1 MAGFRGLI
9 GYRSSPS
16 TVGERGGKKERL
28 GGERGEGWRERENKE
43 GGKER
48 EEKRGRQKRK
58 RRRRV
63 TKFDNTV

>member
-16 TVGERGGKKERL
+16 TVGERGGEKERL
-28 GGERGEGWRERENKE
+28 GERGKEEGWREREK

-48 EEKRGRQKRK
+48 EEGERRK
-58 RRRRV
+58 LKAKRV
-63 TKFDNTV
+63 TKFDNTL

>member
-16 TVGERGGKKERL
+16 TVEERGGEKERL
-28 GGERGEGWRERENKE
+28 GERGKEEGWRERDKK

-48 EEKRGRQKRK
+48 EEGERRKLKAKR
-58 RRRRV
+58 V
-63 TKFDNTV
+63 IKFDNTL